1 MLKDIILKTA
11 ELINRDDITEQLKSQ
26 TQTNSNST
34 QNDILRLISY
44 YNYTI
49 EKLCENY
56 FTIQNTQNIYSD
68 KNRKISYLNF
78 EFEPIK
84 ILSVLKNGK
93 PVLFS
98 EYSKYITV
106 PEANVCY
113 EIVYKYLPDSAKN
126 LEDKITLPKGVTI
139 KTVCYGMASEFLAS
153 KNQIDQAEYWNNKF
167 MLEIFKSKTSRNR
180 KIKQTFFIW
189 EIKH

>member
-56 FTIQNTQNIYSD
+56 FTIQNTQNIY
-68 KNRKISYLNF
+68 
-78 EFEPIK
+78 
-84 ILSVLKNGK
+84 
-93 PVLFS
+93 
-98 EYSKYITV
+98 
-106 PEANVCY
+106 
-113 EIVYKYLPDSAKN
+113 
-126 LEDKITLPKGVTI
+126 
-139 KTVCYGMASEFLAS
+139 
-153 KNQIDQAEYWNNKF
+153 
-167 MLEIFKSKTSRNR
+167 
-180 KIKQTFFIW
+180 
-189 EIKH
+189 